1 MRRTLVTLAAAAA
14 LLAAGCG
21 DGGNDASST
30 NGADSGE
37 ARVVSI
43 GSLPVLSTG
52 TLLAGEEQGFFE
64 ERGLEVDLQTSQGG
78 AAVVPAVA
86 SGQVDFGSAN
96 PISLMQARERGID
109 LKIVSHWSSSQSE
122 GNEEESSAV
131 LAMPESGIEGA
142 AGLAGKTV
150 AVNTLRNLGELV
162 IREAV
167 KLDGGDP
174 DSIQFVEMGFAD
186 MPGALT
192 NGSVDAAW
200 SPEPFFTIMLDAG
213 AEVVSYANNDA
224 IPGMPSQMFFT
235 SAELIEEDPDF
246 VRDVR
251 DAINESQDYVEEN
264 PDALK
269 EAAQEFLDMD
279 SDLLDRMLV
288 EEYGSDLRR
297 AQIERTA
304 ELMVEHGIVDEMPDV
319 DALFADL

>member
-1 MRRTLVTLAAAAA
+1 MRRTLVTLTAAVA
-14 LLAAGCG
+14 LLTAACSGG
-21 DGGNDASST
+21 DTTSST
-30 NGADSGE
+30 DAANSSE
-37 ARVVSI
+37 TRVVKI

-78 AAVVPAVA
+78 AAVVPAVS

-122 GNEEESSAV
+122 GNEKESSAV
-131 LAMPESGIEGA
+131 LAMPDSGIEGA
-142 AGLAGKTV
+142 AGLVGKTV

-174 DSIQFVEMGFAD
+174 DAVQFVEMGFAD
-186 MPGALT
+186 MPGALA
-192 NGSVDAAW
+192 NGSIDAAW
-200 SPEPFFTIMLDAG
+200 SPEPFFTIMLDGG

-235 SAELIEEDPDF
+235 SADLVEKDPEF
-246 VRDVR
+246 VRNVR
-251 DAINESQDYVEEN
+251 DAINDSQDYVEEN

-279 SDLLDRMLV
+279 ADLLDRMLV

-319 DALFADL
+319 EGLFADL